1 MAVADQGVPAARQ
14 AVRWEAVGVA
24 LAAWGLGWIAS
35 LAGIAAARFWPEAG
49 TTYRSQA
56 WPWGWDG
63 GWYAGLAAEGWSLTP
78 DGDIPQG
85 AAFLPAW
92 PLLLRLSMA
101 IGLPGE
107 FVGLAL
113 PGVCQLAWLA
123 LLHHMVRRQYPFRHA
138 LLATLVA
145 ALWPHGMTGRVA
157 YTEPLFLACGTLVL
171 SWGARPGK
179 PGAVAVLA
187 ATLTGGVRVAGL
199 ALAGA
204 GLEAQGWRRWLL
216 LGAPAAGLAMV
227 MAWQAWALG
236 DPLAFLHA
244 QHHWHDGRPPGGWGW
259 LGPLSLGLLGP
270 IGHQG
275 VLKAAMAYGTVA
287 LVLRHVAR
295 HPGVAAAA
303 AGHLALVLASGW
315 TESGDRYLY
324 GSPAAWWL
332 LMPLLASHPRVA
344 IALAIVSAVVTA
356 IWSRA
361 WTLGLWVF

>member
-1 MAVADQGVPAARQ
+1 M
-14 AVRWEAVGVA
+14 A
-24 LAAWGLGWIAS
+24 LAASGLGWLAS
-35 LAGIAAARFWPEAG
+35 LAGIAAARIWPDPG
-49 TTYRSQA
+49 TVPSPEA

-78 DGDIPQG
+78 QGDIPQG

-92 PLLLRLSMA
+92 PLLLRLGMG
-101 IGLPGE
+101 IGLPGDV
-107 FVGLAL
+107 VGFAL
-113 PGVCQLAWLA
+113 PGLCQLVWLA
-123 LLHHMVRRQYPFRHA
+123 LLHGMVRRQYPFRPA
-138 LLATLVA
+138 LWATLLA
-145 ALWPHGMTGRVA
+145 ALWPHGLTGRVA
-157 YTEPLFLACGTLVL
+157 YTEPLFLASGTLVL
-171 SWGARPGK
+171 AWGTRPGN

-187 ATLTGGVRVAGL
+187 AFLSGSVRVAGL

-204 GLEAQGWRRWLL
+204 GLEARGHRRWLL
-216 LGAPAAGLAMV
+216 LAAPAVGLAMV
-227 MAWQAWALG
+227 IAWQAWVLG

-244 QHHWHDGRPPGGWGW
+244 QRHWHNGQPPGGWGW

-275 VLKAAMAYGTVA
+275 VLKAAMAYGTAA

-332 LMPLLASHPRVA
+332 LMPILASHPRVSM
-344 IALAIVSAVVTA
+344 ALGLVSAVVTA
-356 IWSRA
+356 LWSRS